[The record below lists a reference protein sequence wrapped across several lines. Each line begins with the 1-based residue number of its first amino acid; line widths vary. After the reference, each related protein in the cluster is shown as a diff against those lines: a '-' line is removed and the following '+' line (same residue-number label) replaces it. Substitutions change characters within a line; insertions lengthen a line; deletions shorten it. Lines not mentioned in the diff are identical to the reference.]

1 MKRNNET
8 QKEARI
14 LGIGDVHGMDFP
26 RLKELIK
33 KHRIDFV
40 VCTGDLTNADEYR
53 KLVFDNWLFIA
64 VLGIELHQL
73 MGLKRYKKLITT
85 AVKSQDK
92 IIRRLGKLPV
102 KTFLVYG
109 NNDYVRDDAKR
120 LQKLGIAIEP
130 LEEKLKPYKSIVL
143 MKRRVLMAGDITL
156 IGHSGE
162 YYKHHG
168 TKKLLCEKQFLTK
181 LFRKSHNPTI
191 FLTHEPPQGV
201 MDKISMKGSPLYGE
215 RAGNPVYLEL
225 IKKYKP
231 LIHIC
236 GHIHEGFG
244 RKRIGRT
251 WVINL
256 GSLQDR
262 RYVIITI
269 KKGKVSFQNKK
280 L

>member
-8 QKEARI
+8 QKMEARI
-14 LGIGDVHGMDFP
+14 LAIGDVHGMDFP

-33 KHRIDFV
+33 KHCIDFV
-40 VCTGDLTNADEYR
+40 LCTGDLTNADEYR
-53 KLVFDNWLFIA
+53 KLVFDNWIFIA

-85 AVKSQDK
+85 AVKSQDN

-130 LEEKLKPYKSIVL
+130 LEEKLRPYKNIIL
-143 MKRRVLMAGDITL
+143 LKRRALMAGDIAL

-162 YYKHHG
+162 YYRHHG
-168 TKKLLCEKQFLTK
+168 TKKLLYE
-181 LFRKSHNPTI
+181 RKSPTPII

-201 MDKISMKGSPLYGE
+201 MDKICMKASPLYGE
-215 RAGNPVYLEL
+215 RAGNPLYLEL
-225 IKKYKP
+225 VKKYKP

-244 RKRIGRT
+244 KKRIGRT
-251 WVINL
+251 WILNL

-269 KKGKVSFQNKK
+269 KKGKVSFQNKR